1 MKINRRRLRAPS
13 RPPAV
18 VGDEHLSCAEH
29 PTLIGVTG
37 RMLTTWA
44 DTGRLL
50 LVLTVLT
57 VLAAGV
63 LWLVPLDVELG
74 PIRITRV

>member
-1 MKINRRRLRAPS
+1 MKIRRQRLRAPS
-13 RPPAV
+13 PPPVV
-18 VGDEHLSCAEH
+18 VGDGHSSCAEH

-44 DTGRLL
+44 DTSRLL
-50 LVLTVLT
+50 LVLIVLA

-74 PIRITRV
+74 PIKITRM